1 MNFSITAQPSAY
13 EYDVLVCGSGMG
25 GISAAVAAAQNGLKA
40 GIIEYF
46 GEPGGIPVS
55 GRLGSISGFS
65 RMGEV
70 AVAGFARSF
79 ANELLKR
86 ELAHEQGGG
95 SNINLT
101 PPALSG
107 FIFEIL
113 EYYNIDFHSYTQL
126 ISCVKDGDKITHAIV
141 ANKGGISAI
150 PAKIFVDATGDGD
163 LAVMAGC
170 PFKKGRE
177 SDGKVQSSTLVFI
190 MGGIDLE
197 RLPSYVDVRKV
208 WKSVERPVP
217 IDHSVFQFVPHGSTT
232 NEVAVNMTH
241 VINCDCTIPEDLT
254 RIRKESIKQAEYL
267 VYEFFRKEIPGC
279 EKAWISQY
287 APQIGCRETRRI
299 LGDYY
304 LTEEEIKNY
313 CHFDDDIAQAIWSID
328 IHTPDGIHRGCG
340 HKLEKPYGIPYRC
353 ITPQGINNMYIA
365 GRPISIDHVAHSS
378 SRINATCMAIGEAVG
393 CAAQLAIAAGSSRK
407 VDVAELQKI
416 IANMKYGVFQA

>member
-1 MNFSITAQPSAY
+1 MNISITPTLSKY

-25 GISAAVAAAQNGLKA
+25 GISAAVAAAQDGLKV
-40 GIIEYF
+40 GIVEYF

-55 GRLGSISGFS
+55 GRLGSISGYS
-65 RMGEV
+65 RLGEV
-70 AVAGFARSF
+70 AVAGFPRAF
-79 ANELLKR
+79 ANELIDR
-86 ELAHEQGGG
+86 QLAKEQGGG

-101 PPALSG
+101 PPALTG
-107 FIFEIL
+107 FLLEIIDF
-113 EYYNIDFHSYTQL
+113 YKIDFHSYTQL
-126 ISCVKDGDKITHAIV
+126 IGCASANGIITHAVV
-141 ANKGGISAI
+141 ANKAGVSAI
-150 PAKIFVDATGDGD
+150 PAKIFIDATGDGD

-170 PFKKGRE
+170 PFEKGRPE
-177 SDGKVQSSTLVFI
+177 DGKVQSSTLVFI

-197 RLPSYVDVRKV
+197 RLPAYMDVRKV

-217 IDHSVFQFVPHGSTT
+217 IDHSVFQFVPHGQKT

-254 RIRKESIKQAEYL
+254 RIRREAVKQAEYL

-279 EKAWISQY
+279 ENAWISQY

-304 LTEEEIKNY
+304 LTESDIKSY
-313 CHFDDDIAQAIWSID
+313 RHFEDEIAQAIWAID

-353 ITPQGINNMYIA
+353 ITPRGINNLYIA
-365 GRPISIDHVAHSS
+365 GRPISVDHVAHSS
-378 SRINATCMAIGEAVG
+378 SRINASCMAIGEAAG
-393 CAAQLAIAAGSSRK
+393 CACRAAIESGSTRK
-407 VDVAELQKI
+407 VDIKALQQKI
-416 IANMKYGVFQA
+416 AGMHYTIFDK

>member
-1 MNFSITAQPSAY
+1 MNLSVTPRISDY

-25 GISAAVAAAQNGLKA
+25 GITAAVAAAQNGLKA

-65 RMGEV
+65 RMNEV

-113 EYYNIDFHSYTQL
+113 DFYNIDFHSYTQL
-126 ISCVKDGDKITHAIV
+126 ISCATENGRITHAIV
-141 ANKGGISAI
+141 ANKAGVTAI
-150 PAKIFVDATGDGD
+150 PAKIFIDATGDGD

-170 PFKKGRE
+170 PFEKGRK
-177 SDGKVQSSTLVFI
+177 SDGKVQSSTLVFV

-197 RLPSYVDVRKV
+197 RLPAYLDVRKV

-217 IDHSVFQFVPHGSTT
+217 IDHSVFQFVPHGSST

-241 VINCDCTIPEDLT
+241 VLNCDCTVPEDLT
-254 RIRKESIKQAEYL
+254 RIRKEAVKQAEYL

-279 EKAWISQY
+279 EKAWISHY

-304 LTEEEIKNY
+304 LTEDDVKNY
-313 CHFDDDIAQAIWSID
+313 RHFEDDVAQGIWAID

-340 HKLEKPYGIPYRC
+340 HKIEKPYGIPYRC
-353 ITPQGINNMYIA
+353 ITPQGIDNLYIA
-365 GRPISIDHVAHSS
+365 GRPISVDHIAHSS
-378 SRINATCMAIGEAVG
+378 TRINASCMALGEAAGV
-393 CAAQLAIAAGSSRK
+393 AAQAAIAAGSTRK
-407 VDVAELQKI
+407 IDIAELQQKI
-416 IANMKYGVFQA
+416 AAMKYDVFNH

>member
-1 MNFSITAQPSAY
+1 MNISITPQIAPF

-46 GEPGGIPVS
+46 GEPGGIPVN

-65 RMGEV
+65 RHGEV
-70 AVAGFARSF
+70 AVAGFARAF
-79 ANELLKR
+79 ADELLKR

-113 EYYNIDFHSYTQL
+113 DFYHIDFHSYTQL
-126 ISCVKDGDKITHAIV
+126 ISCAADNGKITHAVV
-141 ANKGGISAI
+141 ANKGGVSAI
-150 PAKIFVDATGDGD
+150 AAKIFVDATGDGD

-170 PFKKGRE
+170 PFEKGRK

-197 RLPSYVDVRKV
+197 RLPAYLDVRKV

-217 IDHSVFQFVPHGSTT
+217 IDHSVFQFVPHGSST

-241 VINCDCTIPEDLT
+241 VINCDCTVPADLT
-254 RIRKESIKQAEYL
+254 RIRKEAVKQAEYL

-279 EKAWISQY
+279 EKAWISHY

-304 LTEEEIKNY
+304 LTEDDVKSGS
-313 CHFDDDIAQAIWSID
+313 HFDDEVAQSIWAID

-340 HKLEKPYGIPYRC
+340 HYIEKPYGIPYRC
-353 ITPQGINNMYIA
+353 ITPQGIDNLYIA
-365 GRPISIDHVAHSS
+365 GRPISVDHIAHSS
-378 SRINATCMAIGEAVG
+378 SRINATCMALGEAAG
-393 CAAQLAIAAGSSRK
+393 CAAKYAIAAGSSRK
-407 VDVAELQKI
+407 VDVAALRETI
-416 IANMKYGVFQA
+416 SGMKYDVFKN

>member
-1 MNFSITAQPSAY
+1 MNLSVTPRISDY

-25 GISAAVAAAQNGLKA
+25 GITAAVAAAQNGLKA

-65 RMGEV
+65 RLNEV

-113 EYYNIDFHSYTQL
+113 DFYNIDFHSYTQL
-126 ISCVKDGDKITHAIV
+126 ISCAAENGRITHAIV
-141 ANKGGISAI
+141 ANKAGVTAI
-150 PAKIFVDATGDGD
+150 PAKIFIDATGDGD

-170 PFKKGRE
+170 PFEKGRK
-177 SDGKVQSSTLVFI
+177 SDGKVQSSTLVFV

-197 RLPSYVDVRKV
+197 RLPAYLDVRKV

-217 IDHSVFQFVPHGSTT
+217 IDHSVFQFVPHGSST

-241 VINCDCTIPEDLT
+241 VLNCDCTVPEDLT
-254 RIRKESIKQAEYL
+254 RIRKEAVKQAEYL

-279 EKAWISQY
+279 EKAWISHY

-304 LTEEEIKNY
+304 LTEDDVKNY
-313 CHFDDDIAQAIWSID
+313 RHFEDDIAQGIWAID

-340 HKLEKPYGIPYRC
+340 HKIEKPYGIPYRC
-353 ITPQGINNMYIA
+353 ITPQGIDNLYIA
-365 GRPISIDHVAHSS
+365 GRPISVDHIAHSS
-378 SRINATCMAIGEAVG
+378 TRINASCMALGEAAGV
-393 CAAQLAIAAGSSRK
+393 AAKAAIAAGSTRK
-407 VDVAELQKI
+407 IDIAELQQKI
-416 IANMKYGVFQA
+416 AAMKYDVFNH

>member
-1 MNFSITAQPSAY
+1 MNLSVTPKISSY

-25 GISAAVAAAQNGLKA
+25 GITAAVAAAQNGLKA

-65 RMGEV
+65 RQNEV

-113 EYYNIDFHSYTQL
+113 DFYNIDFHSYTQL
-126 ISCVKDGDKITHAIV
+126 ISCATENGKITHAIV
-141 ANKGGISAI
+141 ANKAGVSAI
-150 PAKIFVDATGDGD
+150 PAKIFIDATGDGD

-170 PFKKGRE
+170 PFEKGRE
-177 SDGKVQSSTLVFI
+177 SDGKVQSSTLVFV

-197 RLPSYVDVRKV
+197 RLPAYIDVRKV

-217 IDHSVFQFVPHGSTT
+217 IDHSVFQFVPHGTST

-241 VINCDCTIPEDLT
+241 VLNCDCTVPEDLT
-254 RIRKESIKQAEYL
+254 RIRKEAVKQAEYL

-279 EKAWISQY
+279 EKAWISHY

-304 LTEEEIKNY
+304 LTEEDVKSY
-313 CHFDDDIAQAIWSID
+313 RHFEDDIAQGIWSID

-340 HKLEKPYGIPYRC
+340 HKIEKPYGIPYRC
-353 ITPQGINNMYIA
+353 ITPQGIDNLYIA
-365 GRPISIDHVAHSS
+365 GRPISVDHIAHSS
-378 SRINATCMAIGEAVG
+378 SRINASCMALGEAAGV
-393 CAAQLAIAAGSSRK
+393 AAQAAIAAGSTRK
-407 VDVAELQKI
+407 IDIAELQQKI
-416 IANMKYGVFQA
+416 AAMKYDVFNK